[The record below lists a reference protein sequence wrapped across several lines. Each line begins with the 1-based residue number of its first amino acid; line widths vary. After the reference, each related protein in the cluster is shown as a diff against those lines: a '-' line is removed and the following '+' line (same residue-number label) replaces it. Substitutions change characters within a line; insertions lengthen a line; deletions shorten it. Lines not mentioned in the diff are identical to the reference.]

1 MDKLMD
7 YVCKELETLE
17 QKIEKNGGLSP
28 IDLQNLDTMTR
39 AKKNLKKLEKMDEE
53 YSHDGYSREGSYR
66 RSYRG
71 SYAEPTMPISN
82 MDRYSGRRD
91 SMGRYSRDEGYSRA
105 ESEELIDELRSM
117 MSTMPVN
124 TRRELEQ
131 LIKRYE

>member
-53 YSHDGYSREGSYR
+53 YSHDGYSREDSYR

-71 SYAEPTMPISN
+71 SYAEPAMPISN

-117 MSTMPVN
+117 MGTLPAG